1 MQEKIRTMKNIHAL
15 LISLLVVS
23 CTQPKYEHIGQEII
37 DGKVS
42 AIKEVDLRGRLGTPN
57 LKIWVQTPIAT
68 KEVEIHFEYEIR
80 WKVGDSCLLIIE
92 KYKEVEDE
100 K

>member
-1 MQEKIRTMKNIHAL
+1 M
-15 LISLLVVS
+15 S
-23 CTQPKYEHIGQEII
+23 CTEPKYTHIGQEII

-42 AIKEVDLRGRLGTPN
+42 ATEKGHSGRVATLP
-57 LKIWVQTPIAT
+57 KIWVQTATTT
-68 KEVEIHFEYEIR
+68 KEVEIPFDYEGR

-92 KYKEVEDE
+92 KYKENET

>member
-1 MQEKIRTMKNIHAL
+1 MKNISIL
-15 LISLLVVS
+15 LIATLITS

-42 AIKEVDLRGRLGTPN
+42 ATAPGHSGRVASRPR
-57 LKIWVQTPIAT
+57 IWVQNATET
-68 KEVEIHFEYEIR
+68 KEVEIPFEYEGR

-92 KYKEVEDE
+92 EYKEIPEE

>member
-1 MQEKIRTMKNIHAL
+1 MKKLL
-15 LISLLVVS
+15 LITFTVLIFS
-23 CTQPKYEHIGQEII
+23 CSEEKYKHIGQEII

-42 AIKEVDLRGRLGTPN
+42 AVKEGALGEFAEYP
-57 LKIWVQTPIAT
+57 KIWVQTPTLT
-68 KEVEIHFEYEIR
+68 KKVKIPFEYEGR

-92 KYKEVEDE
+92 KYKENV

>member
-1 MQEKIRTMKNIHAL
+1 M
-15 LISLLVVS
+15 S
-23 CTQPKYEHIGQEII
+23 CKEPKYTRIGQEII

-42 AIKEVDLRGRLGTPN
+42 AVQKGHVGRFALYPI
-57 LKIWVQTPIAT
+57 IWVQNATET
-68 KEVEIHFEYEIR
+68 KEVEIPFEYDGR

-92 KYKEVEDE
+92 NYKEIEN

>member
-1 MQEKIRTMKNIHAL
+1 MKKIYL
-15 LISLLVVS
+15 LITGLVLLS

-42 AIKEVDLRGRLGTPN
+42 AIQNGSPGRVAKSP
-57 LKIWVQTPIAT
+57 KIWVQNATET
-68 KEVEIHFEYEIR
+68 KEVEIPFAYERR

-92 KYKEVEDE
+92 KYEIIKKE
-100 K
+100 

>member
-1 MQEKIRTMKNIHAL
+1 MKNIHIL
-15 LISLLVVS
+15 LISLLIIS
-23 CTQPKYEHIGQEII
+23 CTQPKYKSIGQEIF

-42 AIKEVDLRGRLGTPN
+42 NLEIVNHTPYFF
-57 LKIWVQTPIAT
+57 IWVQTPTET
-68 KEVEIHFEYEIR
+68 KMIKLPNNYKNR

-92 KYKEVEDE
+92 KYEIIKE

>member
-1 MQEKIRTMKNIHAL
+1 MKNLHIII
-15 LISLLVVS
+15 ISLLTLS
-23 CTQPKYEHIGQEII
+23 CTQPKYKQIGQEII

-42 AIKEVDLRGRLGTPN
+42 AIQNGVIGSRNSTHP
-57 LKIWVQTPIAT
+57 KIWVQTTTTT
-68 KEVEIHFEYEIR
+68 KEVEIPFAYDGR

-92 KYKEVEDE
+92 KYKEIKDE

>member
-1 MQEKIRTMKNIHAL
+1 MKK
-15 LISLLVVS
+15 LISLTIFLLFLG
-23 CTQPKYEHIGQEII
+23 CNEPKYKFIGQEII

-42 AIKEVDLRGRLGTPN
+42 ATQNGSPGRVAILP
-57 LKIWVQTPIAT
+57 KIWVQTPTTT
-68 KEVEIHFEYEIR
+68 KEVEIPFAYEGK

-92 KYKEVEDE
+92 KYEIIKE

>member
-1 MQEKIRTMKNIHAL
+1 MKKIVLAL
-15 LISLLVVS
+15 LIFCS
-23 CTQPKYEHIGQEII
+23 CSNAKYEKIGQEIL

-42 AIKEVDLRGRLGTPN
+42 AYESGYNTGDVVKYP
-57 LKIWVQTPIAT
+57 KMWVQTAT
-68 KEVEIHFEYEIR
+68 KTVEVGIPPELEGR

-92 KYKEVEDE
+92 KYKEVD